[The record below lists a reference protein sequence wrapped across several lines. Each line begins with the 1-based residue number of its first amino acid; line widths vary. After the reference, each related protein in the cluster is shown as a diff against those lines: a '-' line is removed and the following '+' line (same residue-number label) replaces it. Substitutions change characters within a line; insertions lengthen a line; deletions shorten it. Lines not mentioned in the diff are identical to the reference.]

1 MSRVAIINTG
11 LCNLDSIARAVEECG
26 KSLVVT
32 DHPEDL
38 ATATHMILPGVG
50 AFPAAMARL
59 TERHL
64 VDVMTEHVVGRGI
77 PFLGICLGMQLLATG
92 GSEIRNT
99 PGLGWIDGNVDIL
112 KPGPGERVPHVGW
125 NEVVPVNNSLLFRG
139 VSPDR
144 DFYFV
149 HSYILR
155 PTRAEDVVGQTPYG
169 GGFVSAVQRGLIFGV
184 QFHPEKSQQAG
195 FDVLQNF
202 LSI

>member
-26 KSLVVT
+26 KSPVVT
-32 DHPEDL
+32 DDPEDL
-38 ATATHMILPGVG
+38 VTATHIILPGVG

-59 TERHL
+59 AERRL
-64 VDVMTEHVVGRGI
+64 VDVMTEYVVGRGI

-92 GSEIRNT
+92 GSEIRDT
-99 PGLGWIDGNVDIL
+99 LGLGWIDGDVDIL
-112 KPGPGERVPHVGW
+112 NAGPGERVPHVGW
-125 NEVVPVNNSLLFRG
+125 NEVVPVNDSPLFRG
-139 VSPDR
+139 VASDR

-155 PTRAEDVVGQTPYG
+155 PTRAEDIAARTPYG

-195 FDVLQNF
+195 FDVLHNF